1 MKLSDEQ
8 AEQLSQLQ
16 LDLRKASQKIE
27 NEIADFNTNV
37 NELWGNLVLTSL
49 DDYNK
54 VRQQAQEFVVATR
67 NQIQAHY
74 EEKSEKW
81 QQSEKGEVYQQW
93 IDLWSEVEA
102 ELAEINLTVQVET
115 QELEFPSAIYELPR
129 EAD

>member
-1 MKLSDEQ
+1 MKLSHEQ

-67 NQIQAHY
+67 NQIQTTCV
-74 EEKSEKW
+74 EK
-81 QQSEKGEVYQQW
+81 SEKGEVHQQW
-93 IDLWSEVEA
+93 IDLWEEVEA
-102 ELAEINLTVQVET
+102 ELEEIDLTVQVET
-115 QELEFPSAIYELPR
+115 QELEFPSAIYELPK

>member
-49 DDYNK
+49 DNYNK

-67 NQIQAHY
+67 NQIKAHY

-81 QQSEKGEVYQQW
+81 QQSEKGEVNQQ
-93 IDLWSEVEA
+93 
-102 ELAEINLTVQVET
+102 
-115 QELEFPSAIYELPR
+115 
-129 EAD
+129 

>member
-49 DDYNK
+49 DNYNK

-67 NQIQAHY
+67 NQIQTH
-74 EEKSEKW
+74 
-81 QQSEKGEVYQQW
+81 
-93 IDLWSEVEA
+93 L
-102 ELAEINLTVQVET
+102 
-115 QELEFPSAIYELPR
+115 R
-129 EAD
+129 